1 MTTST
6 ITRRQAIQEAR
17 SLQVAGAKLNEISAA
32 LAAKG
37 YHGPRSGK
45 PLAISAV
52 AALIKAPLRKKAAGK
67 KAAGKKAAG
76 KKAAPTV
83 PRKTTN
89 KLSAVLSILS
99 LDLSADERLALIELV
114 LT

>member
-1 MTTST
+1 MTDQA
-6 ITRRQAIQEAR
+6 ITRHQAIQEAR
-17 SLQVAGAKLNEISAA
+17 SLQVAGANLEEISAA

-45 PLAISAV
+45 PLAPSSV
-52 AALIKAPLRKKAAGK
+52 AHLIKSPLRKKAAGK
-67 KAAGKKAAG
+67 KAAGKKAAS
-76 KKAAPTV
+76 AV

-114 LT
+114 IT